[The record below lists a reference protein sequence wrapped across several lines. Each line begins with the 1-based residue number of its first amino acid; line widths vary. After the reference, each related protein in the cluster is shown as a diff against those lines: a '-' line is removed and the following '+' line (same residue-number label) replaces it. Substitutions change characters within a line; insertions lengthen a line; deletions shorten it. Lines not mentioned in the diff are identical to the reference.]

1 MKNHILS
8 VQAQNKP
15 GVLSKITGLL
25 RRKCFQID
33 SLTAGT
39 TQNPEI
45 SQLTIVISGDISTAN
60 QASYQLEKIIEVISS
75 KVLKKEESIVREIV
89 LARLKPHNDAEEKK
103 LLVEVE
109 KIFHKELYRNNNEVC
124 IELIDATQGLDNFLE
139 KIHNANI
146 EVLEWVRSGVIAIK
160 DTKK

>member
-45 SQLTIVISGDISTAN
+45 SQLTIVISGDISTAK